1 MKRKIKKKI
10 FFQKK
15 ILFITEKRTFLV
27 FIWKKKQANKF
38 VQIEKY

>member
-1 MKRKIKKKI
+1 MKRKIKNKI

-27 FIWKKKQANKF
+27 FIWKKKQVNKF